1 MGHSYASEKL
11 QERRY
16 AFSAQEVK
24 QYFPEHKVVDGLF
37 RLIQNLFN
45 VEIKTDS
52 ARSGTRTCASSA
64 SSATAS

>member
-1 MGHSYASEKL
+1 
-11 QERRY
+11 
-16 AFSAQEVK
+16 VK

-45 VEIKTDS
+45 VEIKPDT
-52 ARSGTRTCASSA
+52 APVWHRTCASSA